1 MMLACLLAAEG
12 LDVEVLEQRTD
23 PSMRS
28 RAIGIHP
35 PSLRALAGI
44 GVADAIIERAVRID
58 EGTVQCDG
66 RQLGS
71 LSFTRVGGS
80 YPFVAAVPQY
90 ETEEVLRERFEQ
102 LAPGRVRG
110 GAVVTGVRDVGEHV
124 EVEVRAAP
132 PVQARYVV
140 GADGARSAV
149 RAAAG
154 IRFVRVGPPA
164 TYLMGDFVAAEQS
177 VHPRQAAH
185 SRAVLYF
192 ERGGVIESFPLPG
205 GRRRWVAMTDRL
217 SPAASSDDLAA
228 IIRWRT
234 QTVVGHALGPASA
247 FAVQQ
252 HLAAR
257 LVVGR
262 IALVG
267 DAAHEISPIGGQGM
281 NLGWLDAVQLAPALR
296 RAIRQTDA
304 AAPLLRARAPG
315 TRARDTRA
323 RETRALDDYDRRR
336 RRTARIAAAQA
347 GFNMAM
353 GRPLT
358 GVRLAA
364 RNALVRSLTV
374 PPTSDVVARAFTMR
388 WL

>member
-1 MMLACLLAAEG
+1 
-12 LDVEVLEQRTD
+12 
-23 PSMRS
+23 
-28 RAIGIHP
+28 
-35 PSLRALAGI
+35 
-44 GVADAIIERAVRID
+44 
-58 EGTVQCDG
+58 
-66 RQLGS
+66 
-71 LSFTRVGGS
+71 
-80 YPFVAAVPQY
+80 
-90 ETEEVLRERFEQ
+90 
-102 LAPGRVRG
+102 
-110 GAVVTGVRDVGEHV
+110 
-124 EVEVRAAP
+124 
-132 PVQARYVV
+132 
-140 GADGARSAV
+140 
-149 RAAAG
+149 
-154 IRFVRVGPPA
+154 
-164 TYLMGDFVAAEQS
+164 
-177 VHPRQAAH
+177 
-185 SRAVLYF
+185 
-192 ERGGVIESFPLPG
+192 
-205 GRRRWVAMTDRL
+205 MTDRL